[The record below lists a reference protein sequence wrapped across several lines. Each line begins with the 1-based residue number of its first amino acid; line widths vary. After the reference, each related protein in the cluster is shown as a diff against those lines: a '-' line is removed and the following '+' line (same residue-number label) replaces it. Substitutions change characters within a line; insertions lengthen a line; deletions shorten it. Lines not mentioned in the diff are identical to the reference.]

1 MSLIDDFAQL
11 ENLIFFILLTNFSF
25 KNPFLNISLDD
36 IVVFLLDKGLK
47 GPVTDGPHGVVWDS
61 RDKDGGKLILSGLDS
76 QTLVVLRA
84 GENLRHRML
93 TLKTIKLF

>member
-1 MSLIDDFAQL
+1 MIYIWFG
-11 ENLIFFILLTNFSF
+11 
-25 KNPFLNISLDD
+25 SLDD

-61 RDKDGGKLILSGLDS
+61 RDEDGEKLILAGLDS